1 MSYDDELMR
10 DFIEEA
16 VNHLAHVERDLL
28 QIESQ
33 GAEIDL
39 ELVNQVF
46 RGIHSIKG
54 AAGFLG
60 LGAVQS
66 LAHRL
71 ENLLNGIRNGE
82 FVPDKETID
91 VLLSSADQLRCLVEA
106 PEVSEEVDIAAHLIA
121 LDDVARRHQGGNLAT
136 GERIHGGD
144 APSSTHEVLPGVEGG
159 SSVQDE
165 FGQATKSDPWSEA
178 PGRGGPRNGSAADA
192 NIRVAVGTLDQLMN
206 LAGELVLSRN
216 QLLQMLSDTQNIGFE
231 AVASRID
238 QVTSEL
244 QEAIM
249 QTRMQPIGTVFNR
262 FRRVVRDLSGKL
274 GKQCDL
280 SISGEEVELDK
291 TIIEAIA
298 DPLTHLV
305 RNAIDHGI
313 ETPEARLAQGKK
325 RGGSLQ
331 LRAFHQAGKVIIRI
345 EDDGRGI
352 DANALKEKAVAKG
365 FLASERAADMP
376 EREAV
381 RLIFHP
387 GFSTAETV
395 TDVSGRGVGMDVV
408 KTNIEKLGG
417 SVELETEVGVGT
429 QITVTLPLTLAII
442 PCLLVRAGGERYAIP
457 QANIAELV
465 RVRPAEVATR
475 IGRVKNA
482 EVLRLRGSLLP
493 LVRLSQVVEAE
504 AEDRDAGNA
513 NEVPVEAERNERA
526 WNIIVVESGRVRYGL
541 IVDSLFDSEEI
552 VVKPLGRH
560 LKDCICL
567 AGATVLGDGR
577 VAMIL
582 DIPGIMVHA
591 KLERSD
597 EEPQTNADQDCSVA
611 DEDEQWALLFTN
623 DPKEHFAIPMGLIS
637 RIERIQSEQIDHVA
651 GQELLQYRGASL
663 PLLSL
668 ERCINALPRA
678 EQTRL
683 YVAVFNMG
691 QREVGLIVPN
701 IVDIRTVPSEIDSMT
716 LSERGVMGSLVVDGR
731 AVRMVDL
738 FELAEVAHPEWAVS
752 RTRVPASDQ
761 EEAPTILLAED
772 SDFFRTHVA
781 GYLEEHGYQVVRC
794 EDGAIAWERIASDV
808 DAIDLVITDVQMPNL
823 DGFGLCRK
831 IKGSASTAHLPVI
844 ALTSLAG
851 EEDVRR
857 GKECGIDEYQVKMDR
872 DNLIRAVARLLGS
885 RSSSAGARRAAPQ
898 ECHA

>member
-33 GAEIDL
+33 GSEIDL
-39 ELVNQVF
+39 ELVNQLF

-71 ENLLNGIRNGE
+71 ENLLNGIRSEE
-82 FVPDKETID
+82 FVPDKPTID
-91 VLLSSADQLRCLVEA
+91 VLLASADQLRILVEA
-106 PEVSEEVDIAAHLIA
+106 PEASEDVDITAHLDA
-121 LDDVARRHQGGNLAT
+121 LDDIARRHQTDGGEHALDDPTDSETA
-136 GERIHGGD
+136 IQD
-144 APSSTHEVLPGVEGG
+144 VLPDVEVR
-159 SSVQDE
+159 SPVQDQ
-165 FGQATKSDPWSEA
+165 FDQATKNDPWSESA
-178 PGRGGPRNGSAADA
+178 ARGGPRNGSAADA

-216 QLLQMLSDTQNIGFE
+216 QLLQMLGDTQNIGFE

-313 ETPEARLAQGKK
+313 EAPEARVAQGKK
-325 RGGSLQ
+325 RCGVLH

-352 DANALKEKAVAKG
+352 NAHALKEKAVAKA
-365 FLASERAADMP
+365 FLAPERAADMP

-429 QITVTLPLTLAII
+429 KITVTLPLTLAII
-442 PCLLVRAGGERYAIP
+442 PCLLVRAGRERYAIP

-482 EVLRLRGSLLP
+482 EVLRLRGSLLS

-504 AEDRDAGNA
+504 AEDRAEDAVGDMPDNA
-513 NEVPVEAERNERA
+513 EHYERA

-541 IVDSLFDSEEI
+541 IVDGLFDSEEI

-560 LKDCICL
+560 LNACVCL
-567 AGATVLGDGR
+567 AGATVLGDGH

-582 DIPGIMVHA
+582 DIPGIMMHA

-597 EEPQTNADQDCSVA
+597 EEPQSHTDQDCSVA
-611 DEDEQWALLFTN
+611 DVDEQWALLFTN
-623 DPKEHFAIPMGLIS
+623 DPKEQFAIPMGLIS
-637 RIERIQSEQIDHVA
+637 RIERIRSEQIDHVA
-651 GQELLQYRGASL
+651 GQELLQYRGVSL

-691 QREVGLIVPN
+691 QREVGLIVPD
-701 IVDIRTVPSEIDSMT
+701 IVDIRIVPSEIDSMT
-716 LSERGVMGSLVVDGR
+716 LSERGVMGSLVVDGHT
-731 AVRMVDL
+731 VRMIDL
-738 FELAEVAHPEWAVS
+738 FELAEVAHPDWVNTA
-752 RTRVPASDQ
+752 RVHGNDQ
-761 EEAPTILLAED
+761 GGPTILLAED
-772 SDFFRTHVA
+772 SNFFRTHVA
-781 GYLEEHGYQVVRC
+781 GYLEEHGYQVLPC
-794 EDGAIAWERIASDV
+794 EDGAVAWEKIRSDT
-808 DAIDLVITDVQMPNL
+808 DSIDLVITDVQMPNL

-831 IKGSASTAHLPVI
+831 IKGSTTTAHLPVI

-851 EEDVRR
+851 DEDVRR
-857 GKECGIDEYQVKMDR
+857 GQDCGIDEYQVKMDR
-872 DNLIRAVARLLGS
+872 DNLLRAVGRLLGN
-885 RSSSAGARRAAPQ
+885 RPGLAGGTHDVAVQ